1 MCTSEAEIGIVVQLV
16 GDGGLRAM
24 ASIDDG
30 LGREGCHDMVQALL
44 HLLPAA
50 LGKVGTTD
58 AHAEQR
64 VAGEYGMLLF
74 AIEEAGAV
82 GMAGCLEHLQRM
94 GAEGDGI
101 VLPEK
106 TGYGGCWLLT
116 ASTPMKRRVCS
127 AMCSISRASS
137 AHTSTCS

>member
-106 TGYGGCWLLT
+106 TGYGGLLAADGLNT
-116 ASTPMKRRVCS
+116 HEEARLLGHVFNQQG
-127 AMCSISRASS
+127 ILS
-137 AHTSTCS
+137 AHLNL

>member
-64 VAGEYGMLLF
+64 VAGEYSVFLLT
-74 AIEEAGAV
+74 IEEAGAV
-82 GMAGCLEHLQRM
+82 GMSGCLEDLQGM
-94 GAEGDGI
+94 VAKGDDII
-101 VLPEK
+101 VPEQS
-106 TGYGGCWLLT
+106 GYGWLLAADGLNT
-116 ASTPMKRRVCS
+116 HEEARLLGHVFNQQG
-127 AMCSISRASS
+127 ILS
-137 AHTSTCS
+137 AHLNL